1 MRISDWSSDVCSSD
15 LVGMS
20 LGIRNHARDDASLLG
35 DPQPLFVAQGF
46 KVDRSGHAGL
56 SCKLRSRVS
65 SYLNYRA
72 AAGIEQGRRLTPPPR
87 SPSAARPCSGLAAL
101 AAAAASLGA
110 ERSDT
115 RRVGEEGVS
124 TC

>member
-1 MRISDWSSDVCSSD
+1 MGVHVVMI
-15 LVGMS
+15 
-20 LGIRNHARDDASLLG
+20 LGIRNNAGDDASLLG
-35 DPQPLFVAQGF
+35 GPQPHFVVQGF
-46 KVDRSGHAGL
+46 KVERSGHAGL

-110 ERSDT
+110 EADLLCQIGRASC
-115 RRVGEEGVS
+115 RERVCQFV
-124 TC
+124 